1 VQAERVPSRGTGCR
15 ERSDRSWAE
24 GTPKRAEGGA
34 LSRLQRMEK
43 LSAGVTSGRASDGGE
58 SPVRKRTGKPL
69 RGLRTLPRAR
79 GVNPLEKALRKR
91 AAVCGFSRARRELD
105 SSQFAE
111 RREWR
116 SAVGQRRRRQSGARS
131 GAPAGAAKLRD
142 RERSPLSSASL
153 RATDRNPDG
162 PKPRAGSGRSLEPGR
177 NATRQ
182 IPFNIADDLMAF
194 P

>member
-1 VQAERVPSRGTGCR
+1 MCKRSGCVRGEPAGR
-15 ERSDRSWAE
+15 EHCSRSWAE
-24 GTPKRAEGGA
+24 GTPKRAEGRA
-34 LSRLQRMEK
+34 LSNFKEK
-43 LSAGVTSGRASDGGE
+43 IFDGVASGRASNGGE
-58 SPVRKRTGKPL
+58 SPARLPAGKPL
-69 RGLRTLPRAR
+69 RGLRILPRVR
-79 GVNPLEKALRKR
+79 DGNPLEKALRKR